1 MKEYLKNNPEQ
12 IEKILSY
19 YNYHSIN
26 ITDKEIRCAKVGG
39 DNPSGCR
46 IKLNDNLSATDF
58 TTSYNGDLFGL
69 IATHTG
75 LTYREVIKTIT
86 IMLGKK
92 IEGNYQPEEEVLFD
106 GFFDDLYIPYEDEE
120 KEVTYDES
128 VLDKYNNGYKWFKR
142 FADDGIL
149 PSSQLKF
156 QIGFDKGSNRLI
168 IPWRNENGKLVGTMG
183 RIDSDEPTNYKYLPL
198 VAFSKHKFL
207 YGLYQNRTYIKESK
221 EVFIFESEKSVMQ
234 CDSFGVHNAV
244 ALGGNSISTTQVEKL
259 LKIGVEHFI
268 IALDE
273 GLDTEIIKKNIKT
286 IKSCCFMRDIKI
298 GFILDKDNK
307 YMMKGSKVSPTDQGG
322 EIFKK
327 LIKECLII
335 NKGMMKYE

>member
-58 TTSYNGDLFGL
+58 TTSYNGDLFSL

-75 LTYREVIKTIT
+75 LTYGEVLKTIT
-86 IMLGKK
+86 TMLGKK
-92 IEGNYQPEEEVLFD
+92 IEGNYQPEEESLFD

-149 PSSQLKF
+149 PSSQVKF
-156 QIGFDKGSNRLI
+156 KIGFDEDSNRITIPHYNEYGEI
-168 IPWRNENGKLVGTMG
+168 IGVMG
-183 RIDSDEPTNYKYLPL
+183 RIDSDIPTNFKYIPL
-198 VAFSKHKFL
+198 IPFPKHKYL
-207 YGLYQNRTYIKESK
+207 YGLYQNKEYIKESK
-221 EVFIFESEKSVMQ
+221 KVYIFEAEKSVMQ
-234 CDSFGVHNAV
+234 CDSFGVYNTT
-244 ALGGNSISTTQVEKL
+244 ALGGNQISITQVEQL
-259 LKIGVEHFI
+259 LKLGVSEI
-268 IALDE
+268 VLCMDE
-273 GLDTEIIKKNIKT
+273 GLIIDAIKRDIQT

-298 GFILDKDNK
+298 KVMIDKENK
-307 YMMKGSKVSPTDQGG
+307 YMKKGSKVSPSDQGK
-322 EIFKK
+322 EIFEK
-327 LIKECLII
+327 LCDECII
-335 NKGMMKYE
+335 GG

>member
-75 LTYREVIKTIT
+75 LTYGEVLKTT
-86 IMLGKK
+86 QTMLGKK
-92 IEGNYQPEEEVLFD
+92 IEGNYQSEEKSLFD
-106 GFFDDLYIPYEDEE
+106 GFFDSLYVPYESEE
-120 KEVTYDES
+120 EVTYDES
-128 VLDKYNNGYKWFKR
+128 VLEEYNSGYKWFKR

-149 PSSQLKF
+149 PSSQVKF
-156 QIGFDKGSNRLI
+156 KIGFDEESNRI
-168 IPWRNENGKLVGTMG
+168 TIPWRDFEGKLIGIMA
-183 RIDSDEPTNYKYLPL
+183 RLNLDEKTNFKYIPL
-198 VAFSKHKFL
+198 IPFPKHKFL
-207 YGLYQNRTYIKESK
+207 YGLYQNKEYIKESR
-221 EVFIFESEKSVMQ
+221 EVYVFESEKSVMLG
-234 CDSFGVHNAV
+234 DSLGYKSFV
-244 ALGGNSISTTQVEKL
+244 ALGGNSISKTQVEQL
-259 LKIGVEHFI
+259 LKLNVNKII

-273 GLDTEIIKKNIKT
+273 GLDTEIIKKDIKT
-286 IKSCCFMRDIKI
+286 IKDCLFMRDCKI
-298 GFILDKDNK
+298 GFILDKNNK
-307 YMMKGSKVSPTDQGG
+307 YLPKGSKASPIDLGK
-322 EIFKK
+322 EVFLK
-327 LIKECLII
+327 LCDECLII
-335 NKGMMKYE
+335 N